1 MKPRPRRGDY
11 WKAKMAILPKPVSD
25 LTEDE
30 ARAELEQLAIDIHYH
45 NQRYHSEDAPE
56 IADADFDHMVRR
68 NQDIEARF
76 PHLIRL
82 DSPSH
87 QVGAEP
93 SAQFTKRRH
102 QVPML
107 SLSNAFDDEEATEF
121 DHRVKRFL
129 NLPLDKN
136 LAYSVEP
143 KIDGL
148 SISLRYENQH
158 LVAGI
163 TRGDGVEGEDVTAN
177 IRTISDI
184 PQRLRDCD
192 LEVAEVRGEIF
203 MTKADFRELNIA
215 QEEKGGKVFANPR
228 NAAAGSL
235 RQKDASITAERPL
248 RFFAYAAGE
257 MSAWNVSSHH
267 DYLDQLKGWG
277 FVINP
282 YSHTA
287 SSMGD
292 ALLQYQ
298 VIAAARPEL
307 EYDIDGVVYKVDR
320 LDYQNRLGQV
330 SRSPRWAIAHKFPAE
345 KAETHILG
353 IDIQVGRTGA
363 LTPVARLAPVT
374 VGGVVVSNATL
385 HNEDYIKDKDIR
397 VGDLVQIQRAGDVI
411 PQVLSVNISAR
422 DGQETGFIYP
432 DLCPSCGSPA
442 IRPEGEAVRRCVG
455 QLSCPA
461 QLLERLKHFVSRDA
475 FDIEGLGAKMI
486 AELHHDNLL
495 KEPADIF
502 RLSEHQADL
511 SKRAGWG
518 EISVNNLLAAIEQ
531 RREIPLERLIYAL
544 GIRQIG
550 QATGLLLA
558 RHFGSIDQLMATAEA
573 AIGEDNAA
581 WEELI
586 GIDKIGESMARD
598 LIRFFQ
604 DDHNHLALMRL
615 LDQITAIPPEAVAAN
630 SPVAGKTVVFTGTL
644 SQMSRAEAK
653 AKAELLG
660 AKVAGS
666 VSAKTDYV
674 VIGAD
679 AGSKA
684 RKAAELGLMI
694 LDEDTWIALTQTAP
708 SA

>member
-1 MKPRPRRGDY
+1 MG
-11 WKAKMAILPKPVSD
+11 ISSKPVTD

-30 ARAELEQLAIDIHYH
+30 AHTELERLAIAIHYH
-45 NQRYHSEDAPE
+45 NQRYHSQDAPE
-56 IADADFDHMVRR
+56 ISDADFDLMVRR
-68 NQDIEARF
+68 NQDIEAMF

-87 QVGAEP
+87 QVGAAP
-93 SAQFTKRRH
+93 AAQFTKHRH
-102 QVPML
+102 NVPML
-107 SLSNAFDDEEATEF
+107 SLSNAFDDDEAKDF
-121 DHRVKRFL
+121 DYRVKRFL
-129 NLPLDKN
+129 NLPSEEK

-148 SISLRYENQH
+148 SISLRYENQK
-158 LVAGI
+158 LIAGI

-177 IRTISDI
+177 IRTIRDI
-184 PQRLRDCD
+184 PQRLQDCD
-192 LEVAEVRGEIF
+192 LVIAEIRGEIF
-203 MTKADFRELNIA
+203 MTKADFQALNMV

-235 RQKDASITAERPL
+235 RQKDASITADRPL

-257 MSAWNVSSHH
+257 MSAWKVTSHH
-267 DYLDQLKGWG
+267 DYLEQLKRWG
-277 FVINP
+277 FTINP
-282 YSHTA
+282 YSH
-287 SSMGD
+287 
-292 ALLQYQ
+292 
-298 VIAAARPEL
+298 IAASMTEALEHYRVIEAARADL

-345 KAETHILG
+345 KAETRILG

-397 VGDLVQIQRAGDVI
+397 IGDLVQIQRAGDVI
-411 PQVLSVNISAR
+411 PQVLSVNTATR
-422 DGQETGFIYP
+422 TGQETAFIYP

-475 FDIEGLGAKMI
+475 FDIEGLGAKI
-486 AELHHDNLL
+486 IEELHQDHLL
-495 KEPADIF
+495 NEPADIF
-502 RLSEHQADL
+502 RLSDHKTAL
-511 SKRAGWG
+511 SERAGWG
-518 EISVNNLLAAIEQ
+518 EVSVNNLLTAIEE

-558 RHFGSIDQLMATAEA
+558 RHFGSMDQLITTAENA
-573 AIGEDNAA
+573 ASEDNAA

-586 GIDKIGESMARD
+586 GIDQIGDSMARD

-604 DDHNHLALMRL
+604 DDHNRLALMRL
-615 LDQITAIPPEAVAAN
+615 LDQITAIPPEAVAAD

-644 SQMSRAEAK
+644 TQMSRAEAK
-653 AKAELLG
+653 AKAELMG

-684 RKAAELGLMI
+684 RKAADLGLTL
-694 LDEDTWIALTQTAP
+694 LDEEAWIALTQP
-708 SA
+708 SKGE

>member
-1 MKPRPRRGDY
+1 MV
-11 WKAKMAILPKPVSD
+11 ISSKPVTD

-30 ARAELEQLAIDIHYH
+30 ARAELEQLALDIHYH
-45 NQRYHSEDAPE
+45 NKRYHSEDAPE
-56 IADADFDHMVRR
+56 IADADFDLMVRR
-68 NQDIEARF
+68 NQDIETIF

-87 QVGAEP
+87 QVGAAP
-93 SAQFTKRRH
+93 GAQFTKHRH
-102 QVPML
+102 HVPML
-107 SLSNAFDDEEATEF
+107 SLSNAFDDAEARDF

-129 NLPLDKN
+129 NLSLEEN
-136 LAYSVEP
+136 FAYSVEP

-148 SISLRYENQH
+148 SISLRYENQQ

-163 TRGDGVEGEDVTAN
+163 TRGDGIEGEEVTAN

-184 PQRLRDCD
+184 PQQLQNCD
-192 LEVAEVRGEIF
+192 LEIAEVRGEIF
-203 MTKADFRELNIA
+203 MTKADFQALNMA
-215 QEEKGGKVFANPR
+215 QEKKGGKVFANPR

-235 RQKDASITAERPL
+235 RQKDASITADRPL
-248 RFFAYAAGE
+248 RFFAYGAGE
-257 MSAWNVSSHH
+257 MSAWKVTSHH
-267 DYLDQLKGWG
+267 DYLDQLKRWG
-277 FVINP
+277 FKINP
-282 YSHTA
+282 YSHRAETIA
-287 SSMGD
+287 E
-292 ALLQYQ
+292 ALEHYR
-298 VIAAARPEL
+298 VIESARPDL
-307 EYDIDGVVYKVDR
+307 DYDIDGVVYKVDR

-345 KAETHILG
+345 KAETRILG

-411 PQVLSVNISAR
+411 PQVLSVNASIR
-422 DGQETGFIYP
+422 DGQETPFVYP
-432 DLCPSCGSPA
+432 KLCPSCGSPA

-475 FDIEGLGAKMI
+475 FDIEGLGAKII
-486 AELHHDNLL
+486 AELHQDNLL

-502 RLSEHQADL
+502 RLSEHKAAL

-518 EISVNNLLAAIEQ
+518 EVSVNNLLAAIEQ
-531 RREIPLERLIYAL
+531 RRQIPLERLIYAL

-573 AIGEDNAA
+573 AIGQDNAA
-581 WEELI
+581 WEEFI
-586 GIDKIGESMARD
+586 GIDQIGDSMAQD
-598 LIRFFQ
+598 LIRFFH
-604 DDHNHLALMRL
+604 DDHNRLALMRL
-615 LDQITAIPPEAVAAN
+615 LDQITVIPPEAVATN

-684 RKAAELGLMI
+684 RKAAELGLTI
-694 LDEDTWIALTQTAP
+694 LDEDAWIALTQA
-708 SA
+708 SSSE

>member
-1 MKPRPRRGDY
+1 MSVSSKP
-11 WKAKMAILPKPVSD
+11 ASD

-30 ARAELEQLAIDIHYH
+30 ARAELEKLAVDIHYH
-45 NQRYHSEDAPE
+45 NRRYHSEDAPE
-56 IADADFDHMVRR
+56 ITDADFDAMVRR
-68 NQDIEARF
+68 NQDIETSF

-87 QVGAEP
+87 MVGAAP
-93 SAQFTKRRH
+93 AAQFTKHRH
-102 QVPML
+102 RLPML
-107 SLSNAFDDEEATEF
+107 SLSNAFDDDEARDF
-121 DHRVKRFL
+121 DNRVKRFL
-129 NLPLDKN
+129 NLPPDEN

-148 SISLRYENQH
+148 SISLRYENQE

-163 TRGDGVEGEDVTAN
+163 TRGDGLEGEDVTAN

-184 PQRLRDCD
+184 PQRLKDCD
-192 LEVAEVRGEIF
+192 LEVAEIRGEIF
-203 MTKADFRELNIA
+203 MTKADFLALNTG
-215 QEEKGGKVFANPR
+215 QKNKGGKVFANPR

-235 RQKDASITAERPL
+235 RQKDAAITADRPL

-257 MSAWNVSSHH
+257 MSAWTVTSHH
-267 DYLDQLKGWG
+267 GYLDQLKRWG
-277 FVINP
+277 FTINP
-282 YSHTA
+282 YSRMA
-287 SSMGD
+287 ENMAE
-292 ALLQYQ
+292 ALEHYQ
-298 VIAAARPEL
+298 VIAAARPDL

-345 KAETHILG
+345 KAETRILG

-385 HNEDYIKDKDIR
+385 HNEDYITDKDIR
-397 VGDLVQIQRAGDVI
+397 IGDLVQIQRAGDVI
-411 PQVLSVNISAR
+411 PQVLQVNISAR
-422 DGQETGFIYP
+422 QGDEVAFIYP
-432 DLCPSCGSPA
+432 ESCPSCGSPA

-475 FDIEGLGAKMI
+475 FDIEGLGAKI
-486 AELHHDNLL
+486 IEELHQDNLL
-495 KEPADIF
+495 NEPADIF
-502 RLSEHQADL
+502 RLADHKSDL
-511 SKRAGWG
+511 SGRAGWG
-518 EISVNNLLAAIEQ
+518 EVSVKNLLEAIEQ
-531 RREIPLERLIYAL
+531 RRQIPLERLIYAL

-558 RHFGSIDQLMATAEA
+558 RHFGSMDQLIATADA
-573 AIGEDNAA
+573 AVSENNSA

-586 GIDKIGESMARD
+586 GIDQIGDSMARD

-604 DDHNHLALMRL
+604 DDHNRLALMRL
-615 LDQITAIPPEAVAAN
+615 LDQITAIPPEAVATD
-630 SPVAGKTVVFTGTL
+630 SPIAGKTVVFTGTL
-644 SQMSRAEAK
+644 TQMSRAEAK
-653 AKAELLG
+653 AKAEILG

-674 VIGAD
+674 VVGAD

-684 RKAAELGLMI
+684 RKAADLGLTV
-694 LDEDTWIALTQTAP
+694 LDEDAWIALTKPPA
-708 SA
+708 S